1 MPESAREK
9 LAMFTHVDKDQVICL
24 PDVNTI
30 YKVPVLLYEHGLADW
45 FAQRLSLHQVSERLS
60 VDAEANASLSSSK
73 RALCI
78 MQKWIELAER
88 YLYILCSYYW
98 C

>member
-9 LAMFTHVDKDQVICL
+9 LAMFTHVNKDQVICL

-30 YKVPVLLYEHGLADW
+30 YKVPVLLYEHGLAEW
-45 FAQRLSLHQVSERLS
+45 FAQRLSLHQVSERLA
-60 VDAEANASLSSSK
+60 VDAEVNASLNAAK
-73 RALCI
+73 RTHCI

-88 YLYILCSYYW
+88 
-98 C
+98 